1 MKSKEENGKKIAT
14 VRDEIVIDSADVRR
28 AQELAVKRGKAV
40 VDEELAGG
48 DTVVEEIPVD
58 PDGE

>member
-1 MKSKEENGKKIAT
+1 MKSKEESGKKIAT
-14 VRDEIVIDSADVRR
+14 IRDEIVIDSADVRR

-48 DTVVEEIPVD
+48 DTVVEEIPLA

>member
-1 MKSKEENGKKIAT
+1 MKSKEESGKKIAT
-14 VRDEIVIDSADVRR
+14 IRDEIVIDSADVRR

-48 DTVVEEIPVD
+48 DTVVEEIPLASD
-58 PDGE
+58 SE

>member
-1 MKSKEENGKKIAT
+1 MKSKEESGKKIAT
-14 VRDEIVIDSADVRR
+14 IRDEIVIDSADVRR

-40 VDEELAGG
+40 VDEELASG